1 MSFDEKTNDLLN
13 DIIAEYAEFDLEDVV
28 KILPK
33 IIIHLDLYSKKGG
46 LEQRESIINM
56 FKHIVDK
63 TDGPGDDAFF
73 DPIIKRLIPG
83 MIDLL
88 IEVDKGKIKLRKKN
102 CLSFFCNK

>member
-13 DIIAEYAEFDLEDVV
+13 DIIAENAEFDLEDVV
-28 KILPK
+28 KILPR
-33 IIIHLDLYSKKGG
+33 IIIHLDLYSQKGG

-56 FKHIVDK
+56 FKHIVDN
-63 TDGPGDDAFF
+63 TDGPGDDALF

-88 IEVDKGKIKLRKKN
+88 IEVDKGKIKLRNKK
-102 CLSFFCNK
+102 CLKFICK